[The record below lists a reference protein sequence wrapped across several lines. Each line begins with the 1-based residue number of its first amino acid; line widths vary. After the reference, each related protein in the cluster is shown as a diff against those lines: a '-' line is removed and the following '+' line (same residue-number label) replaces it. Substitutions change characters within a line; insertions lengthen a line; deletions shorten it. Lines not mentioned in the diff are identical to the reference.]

1 MFGKVTLQSLIG
13 SLVVGGDSSMLL
25 DVVELLLELI
35 SDDVFAES
43 REKLDVVISGRLFF
57 SDIRVN

>member
-1 MFGKVTLQSLIG
+1 
-13 SLVVGGDSSMLL
+13 MLL